1 MKPSNSTIAGVGIG
15 VPLAIIVA
23 WILTLFGVVM
33 PPEVQTALGAILSPI
48 AGYFFIGGKKADTED
63 DPNVAQDSGV

>member
-23 WILTLFGVVM
+23 WIMGLYGIEM

-48 AGYFFIGGKKADTED
+48 AGYFFVGGKKVDTED
-63 DPNVAQDSGV
+63 EPNAS